1 MELWDAGG
9 TNYLSIEPMAYQ
21 FEDVRVDSYD
31 ANWLL
36 IDGRARCGSEEWNFL
51 EPCLLVDEARSLGR
65 WLTRAARGL
74 VEPMELSGAG
84 ALQPTISHVEPNL
97 GFGLVSFAPA
107 AVVLRVFLWLE
118 SQPPSVTSEMEFFMD
133 LTIAPSDLKQAVA
146 AWETELAEFPL
157 RG

>member
-9 TNYLSIEPMAYQ
+9 TNYLSIEPMSYQ
-21 FEDVRVDSYD
+21 FEDVRVDPYD

-36 IDGRARCGSEEWNFL
+36 IDGRARWGSEEWNFL
-51 EPCLLVDEARSLGR
+51 DPCLLVEEALNLGT
-65 WLTRAARGL
+65 WLTRAAHGL
-74 VEPMELSGAG
+74 VEPIELSGAG

-97 GFGLVSFAPA
+97 GFGLVSFGSA

-118 SQPPSVTSEMEFFMD
+118 SQPPRVTSDMEFFMD
-133 LTIAPSDLKQAVA
+133 LTIAPRDLKHAVA
-146 AWETELAEFPL
+146 AWQTELAEFPL

>member
-21 FEDVRVDSYD
+21 FEDVRVDPYD

-36 IDGRARCGSEEWNFL
+36 IDGRARCGTEEWNFL
-51 EPCLLVDEARSLGR
+51 EPCLLVDEARNLAT

-74 VEPMELSGAG
+74 VEPMELNGSSD
-84 ALQPTISHVEPNL
+84 LLPTQSHLEPNL
-97 GFGLVSFAPA
+97 GFSLVSCDPS
-107 AVVLRVFLWLE
+107 AVVIRTFLWLE
-118 SQPPSVTSEMEFFMD
+118 SQPPSVTSEREFFMD
-133 LTIAPSDLKQAVA
+133 LTIAPSDLKHAVA